1 MTEEFK
7 KYICSNCKGKCE
19 KGIIVAEENG
29 TKYAKC
35 IDYKKKDKLEGY
47 KRPKT
52 RTAKQKKSIM
62 GFTQEY

>member
-7 KYICSNCKGKCE
+7 KYICSNCRGKCE

-35 IDYKKKDKLEGY
+35 IDYKKKDELEGY
-47 KRPKT
+47 KKPT
-52 RTAKQKKSIM
+52 MRTAKPKKPRR
-62 GFTQEY
+62 GFKQEY